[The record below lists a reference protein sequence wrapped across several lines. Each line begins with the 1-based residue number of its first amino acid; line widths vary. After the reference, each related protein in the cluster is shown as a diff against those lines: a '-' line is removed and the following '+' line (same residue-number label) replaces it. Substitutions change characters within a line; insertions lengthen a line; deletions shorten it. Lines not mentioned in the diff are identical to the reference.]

1 MKNYFDVQG
10 KNAVVTGAASGL
22 GKQFALCLAEQ
33 GANLAL
39 WDLQAEQLAEVKAEA
54 EAYGVKCITSVC
66 SVADTEQIR
75 AAIDAAKAELG
86 RIDILINNAGV
97 GFKTPAAETTD
108 EEWER
113 VMSVNVN
120 GVFYVAREV
129 GKVMLEQGYGK
140 IVNTGSFHC
149 LVTMNKV
156 PRVGYST
163 SKGAVYMM
171 TKALASEWAKN
182 GITVNAIGP
191 GYFKSALADAVT
203 DEEYDRNIRENC
215 PMGRRGVPGELNGAM
230 LFLASDASSY
240 VTGQLVLV
248 DGGWTIV

>member
-1 MKNYFDVQG
+1 MKNYFDVHG
-10 KNAVVTGAASGL
+10 KSAVITGAASGI

-39 WDLQAEQLAEVKAEA
+39 WDLQADKLAEVKAEI
-54 EAYGVKCITSVC
+54 EAYGVKCVTSVC
-66 SVADTEQIR
+66 SVTDTEQIR
-75 AAIDAAKAELG
+75 AAVDETKSGLG

-97 GFKTPAAETTD
+97 GFNTPAVETTD
-108 EEWER
+108 EEWKR
-113 VMSVNVN
+113 VLSVNVD
-120 GVFYVAREV
+120 GMFYVAREV

-149 LVTMNKV
+149 MVTMNKV
-156 PRVGYST
+156 PRVAYSA
-163 SKGAVYMM
+163 SKGAVLMM
-171 TKALASEWAKN
+171 TKALASEWAQN

-191 GYFKSALADAVT
+191 GYFKSALSDLVT